1 MRQNKI
7 RRPSVKPSR
16 DEAEEPRL
24 ISPGMPPLRRPA
36 RYLVSNR
43 ARAPLSKSL
52 HHHPLYM
59 SYVVGDNDQSDVKL
73 RDREDEVALRV
84 LVVGSLRDSRFKDDE
99 FIDACRELGA
109 ALARAGMEIAVGI

>member
-1 MRQNKI
+1 
-7 RRPSVKPSR
+7 
-16 DEAEEPRL
+16 
-24 ISPGMPPLRRPA
+24 
-36 RYLVSNR
+36 
-43 ARAPLSKSL
+43 
-52 HHHPLYM
+52 M